1 MTNAKSRI
9 SNELKYIMKIQCF
22 TEVLNNSPGIATPVT
37 LPQEAR

>member
-9 SNELKYIMKIQCF
+9 SSELKYI
-22 TEVLNNSPGIATPVT
+22 TEDPMFYGGPQQLSGIATPVT